1 MGFIGC
7 LKNIKLP
14 DIFERVLKW
23 ASKLRLERWVLTINI
38 KVKGETGY
46 MSGWRGHGGSGGF
59 LGIVFQAEGTMYDE
73 AVIYLVLL
81 GKGISWGWKISQ
93 VSDHAGLFQS
103 Y

>member
-1 MGFIGC
+1 M
-7 LKNIKLP
+7 K
-14 DIFERVLKW
+14 R
-23 ASKLRLERWVLTINI
+23 ASKLRLEGWVLTINI
-38 KVKGETGY
+38 KVRGETGCV
-46 MSGWRGHGGSGGF
+46 SRWRGHGGSGGF
-59 LGIVFQAEGTMYDE
+59 LGIVFQAEGAMYDE